1 MTTVNPLQIRVSV
14 RRRCSSA
21 AQSELA
27 GGKPFFTSVQ
37 PEARHV

>member
-21 AQSELA
+21 ALSELTV
-27 GGKPFFTSVQ
+27 GKPFFTSVQ
-37 PEARHV
+37 LEARHV

>member
-21 AQSELA
+21 ALRELA

-37 PEARHV
+37 SEARHD

>member
-14 RRRCSSA
+14 RRRCSSGA
-21 AQSELA
+21 LSELTV
-27 GGKPFFTSVQ
+27 GKPFFTSVQ